1 MAAQSQRS
9 HSLVTFGYFPVTSVI
24 SVALVDRYN
33 RLMLDWIRE
42 IWESEW
48 APVSRPA
55 GIAWLCFYALF
66 LLYVLVSSQN
76 FLFIDNVN
84 LVIHEGGH
92 LLFSWGGPT
101 LTLYGGTILQWLV
114 PFLLAAYFYA
124 NRHTTGFAF
133 SLFFFFENW
142 RYTSFYMADARA
154 QALPLVSVGGG
165 GDEEN
170 MHDFYR
176 IFTQL
181 GLLNHDTQIG
191 AVTRALAWIGMLGVV
206 AWLAW
211 RIFRAESSE
220 SVSAGTR

>member
-1 MAAQSQRS
+1 
-9 HSLVTFGYFPVTSVI
+9 
-24 SVALVDRYN
+24 
-33 RLMLDWIRE
+33 MLERFRE
-42 IWESEW
+42 IWETEW

-55 GIAWLCFYALF
+55 GFAWLGFYVLF
-66 LLYVLVSSQN
+66 LIYVLLSSQP
-76 FLFIDNVN
+76 FLFIDFVN

-92 LLFSWGGPT
+92 LLFSWGGPN
-101 LTLYGGTILQWLV
+101 LTLYGGTLLQWLV
-114 PFLLAAYFYA
+114 PLLLAVYFYA

-154 QALPLVSVGGG
+154 QELPLVAVGGG

-176 IFTQL
+176 IFSQWGVL
-181 GLLNHDTQIG
+181 GHDTQIA
-191 AVTRALAWIGMLGVV
+191 AVTRTIAWLGMIGVV

-211 RIFRAESSE
+211 RMFRSE
-220 SVSAGTR
+220 SEQSISAGPR

>member
-1 MAAQSQRS
+1 MPEW
-9 HSLVTFGYFPVTSVI
+9 L
-24 SVALVDRYN
+24 
-33 RLMLDWIRE
+33 RE

-55 GIAWLCFYALF
+55 GIGWLCFYALF
-66 LLYVLVSSQN
+66 LLYALLSSEY
-76 FLFIDNVN
+76 FLLIDNVN

-92 LLFSWGGPT
+92 LLFSWGGDT
-101 LTLYGGTILQWLV
+101 LTLYGGTLLQWLV
-114 PFLLAAYFYA
+114 PFLLAAYFYTQ
-124 NRHTTGFAF
+124 RHTTGFVF

-154 QALPLVSVGGG
+154 QALPLVGVGGG

-181 GLLNHDTQIG
+181 GVLDHDTQIG
-191 AVTRALAWIGMLGVV
+191 AILRALAWLGMLSVV
-206 AWLAW
+206 GWLAW
-211 RIFRAESSE
+211 RTLSKGSE
-220 SVSAGTR
+220 ISAVA